1 MGDFVKIG
9 VNLINLN
16 RVESI
21 MVLEDQ
27 INFYFDHAK
36 GDKGVHMISKNVVPE
51 HAFDRLKKYIEK
63 DIAEL
68 DFNKELS

>member
-1 MGDFVKIG
+1 MTGFVKIG

-21 MVLEDQ
+21 MILEDQ

-36 GDKGVHMISKNVVPE
+36 GDEGLQVISKNVVPE
-51 HAFDRLKKYIEK
+51 NAFDRLKKYIAE
-63 DIAEL
+63 DLAEL